1 MVNVMVTNES
11 LGIFMITML
20 VYAFGMIIFKL
31 IEMIDYE
38 NKMNK
43 KRDAEAKALPYKREY
58 ERLLSEEK
66 FKEASDFSKKYE
78 KHMANSYYYW

>member
-1 MVNVMVTNES
+1 MVTNES
-11 LGIFMITML
+11 LGIFMIAML

-31 IEMIDYE
+31 IEMINYE
-38 NKMNK
+38 HKMNK

-58 ERLLSEEK
+58 ERLLSEDK
-66 FKEASDFSKKYE
+66 FKEALAFSRKYE